1 MIRTFSPLSRG
12 GCRVYARAMR
22 ALRHAAVITVAIL
35 AIGCA
40 AALAVASGGGSA
52 GGDSGQGQYGAKA
65 ECPYLAKHSWTGHSS
80 ANSSWRDCPRAHTWG
95 NIGICCVVY

>member
-1 MIRTFSPLSRG
+1 
-12 GCRVYARAMR
+12 MR
-22 ALRHAAVITVAIL
+22 ALRHAAVIMVAIL

-65 ECPYLAKHSWTGHSS
+65 ECQPYVAKHSWKRHS
-80 ANSSWRDCPRAHTWG
+80 NSNSRWRGCPRAHTHRTHRH
-95 NIGICCVVY
+95 